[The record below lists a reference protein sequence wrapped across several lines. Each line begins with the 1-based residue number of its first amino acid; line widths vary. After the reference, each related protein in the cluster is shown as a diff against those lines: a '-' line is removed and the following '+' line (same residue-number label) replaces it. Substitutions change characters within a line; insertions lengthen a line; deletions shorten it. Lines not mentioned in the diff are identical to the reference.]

1 MEWVPEMA
9 AVLMLNKI
17 QIGFRTCCPYF
28 HPFKWS
34 LPYSWLHVVSSY
46 QDFINNKQSKR
57 KHKLWKQVS
66 LSLSVTSLHLR
77 SRNGFFFFFYIPK
90 KHHRTL
96 LETTW
101 RFSLNIS
108 SPQIFTNNHQ
118 CFCIYKWHLM
128 SFRYIPT
135 LVCLNSQYFKTIDI
149 LPRVKLLDLDHD
161 EKDVKCL
168 KEYIL
173 TGSKCRT
180 VFQLFL
186 TLITQYDVWGK
197 KLIFC
202 GS

>member
-1 MEWVPEMA
+1 
-9 AVLMLNKI
+9 
-17 QIGFRTCCPYF
+17 
-28 HPFKWS
+28 
-34 LPYSWLHVVSSY
+34 
-46 QDFINNKQSKR
+46 
-57 KHKLWKQVS
+57 
-66 LSLSVTSLHLR
+66 
-77 SRNGFFFFFYIPK
+77 
-90 KHHRTL
+90 
-96 LETTW
+96 
-101 RFSLNIS
+101 
-108 SPQIFTNNHQ
+108 
-118 CFCIYKWHLM
+118 M